1 MPGHFFCASPVF
13 AGRYNWL
20 RVAKTIMRRQLT
32 FGLTL
37 ILALAALVL
46 PPWLA
51 MREARRQAFDAE
63 AALTMG
69 YARDALHR
77 SDAAGNQAQ
86 AGIATLARSGLP
98 PCSDGERELMRQID
112 LTSTYLQAIGYV
124 RNGVVVCSSMNGGP
138 VPLGPRT
145 FRTSRGVD
153 FYLDVP
159 IQTTY
164 GHPLIA
170 LALDEFAVLIHRD
183 LPLDIWTSEPEVSLA
198 IVQIE
203 LGRTVLQRGHLD
215 PSWLGHL
222 GNQPRVTFSDGHHLV
237 TIVRSQSFQAAAIAA
252 TPITHL
258 EARYQATA
266 GRLVPAGLLAGL
278 AMAAA
283 VLLLARQQMSLEAA
297 LRAGLRRHQFFLEY
311 QPLFDL
317 RTGACVGVE
326 ALLRWRDGARV
337 LVAPDVFIP
346 VAESA
351 GIIGKLTERVLDLVC
366 DDAGHFLARHPGFH
380 VAINLSAADLRS
392 TAIVGLLDR
401 LMARSGA
408 LPSNLIVEITE
419 RAFVHKEQAR
429 EVIAALHAR
438 GIEVAIDDFGT
449 GYSSLSYL
457 GSLDL
462 DFLKID
468 RSFVESI
475 GTGAPTSQVISHII
489 DMAHNLKL
497 RMIAEG
503 VENHDQAAFLRARGI
518 DYAQGW
524 LFGRPG
530 PFEHAAGLHR
540 AALDSGLQCLT

>member
-1 MPGHFFCASPVF
+1 
-13 AGRYNWL
+13 
-20 RVAKTIMRRQLT
+20 MRRQLT

-37 ILALAALVL
+37 LLALAALVL

-51 MREARRQAFDAE
+51 TREARRQAFDAE
-63 AALTMG
+63 AALTLG

-77 SDAAGNQAQ
+77 SDAAGLQAL
-86 AGIATLARSGLP
+86 AGISTLVRSGLP
-98 PCSDGERELMRQID
+98 PCSEGERELMRQID

-124 RNGVVVCSSMNGGP
+124 RDGVVVCSSMNGGP

-145 FRTSRGVD
+145 FRSSRGVD

-159 IQTTY
+159 IRTTY

-183 LPLDIWTSEPEVSLA
+183 LPLDIWTSEPDVSLA

-203 LGRTVLQRGHLD
+203 LGRTIIERGHLE

-222 GNQPRVTFSDGHHLV
+222 GRQPRVTFSDGRHLV
-237 TIVRSQSFQAAAIAA
+237 TIVRSQHFQAAAIAA
-252 TPITHL
+252 TPIAHL
-258 EARYQATA
+258 EQRYQAITA
-266 GRLVPAGLLAGL
+266 RLVPAGVVAGL
-278 AMAAA
+278 AAAAA
-283 VLLLARQQMSLEAA
+283 VLLLARRQMSLVAA
-297 LRAGLRRHQFFLEY
+297 LRAGLRRRQFFLEY

-317 RTGACVGVE
+317 RSGACVGAE
-326 ALLRWRDGARV
+326 ALLRWRDGAGV
-337 LVAPDVFIP
+337 LVPPDVFIP
-346 VAESA
+346 AAEAA
-351 GIIGKLTERVLDLVC
+351 GLIGKLTERVLDLIC

-380 VAINLSAADLRS
+380 VAINLSPADLRS
-392 TAIVGLLDR
+392 TAIVDQLDR

-408 LPSNLIVEITE
+408 LPANLIVEITE

-457 GSLDL
+457 ESLEL

-468 RSFVESI
+468 RSFIESI
-475 GTGAPTSQVISHII
+475 GTGAPTSQVVGHII
-489 DMAHNLKL
+489 DMAHNLHL

-503 VENHDQAAFLRARGI
+503 VENEEQAAFLRVRGI
-518 DYAQGW
+518 DQGQGW

-530 PFEHAAGLHR
+530 PFEHAASLHR
-540 AALDSGLQCLT
+540 AGLDGEATQSPEAHAKGPTYHSDR